1 MGKVSVK
8 QVIQSDNWIITK
20 VLAGRDGVVRI
31 DARTRFHIADGQNFF
46 SEWHSLKYINR
57 LRKEA
62 GKTDLKITNY

>member
-1 MGKVSVK
+1 MGKVSAK

-20 VLAGRDGVVRI
+20 VLAGKGGVVRI
-31 DARTRFHIADGQNFF
+31 DAKTRFHVADGQNLF
-46 SEWHSLKYINR
+46 SEWRSLKYINR